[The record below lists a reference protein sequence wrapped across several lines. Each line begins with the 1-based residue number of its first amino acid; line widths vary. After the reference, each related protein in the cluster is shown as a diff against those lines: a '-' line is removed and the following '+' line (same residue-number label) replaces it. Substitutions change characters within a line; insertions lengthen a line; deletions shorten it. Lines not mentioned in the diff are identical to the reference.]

1 MLEKVRAFVSK
12 EAVLVVA
19 VLAAAVSCALVP
31 FDEGYASYVDWRTLT
46 LLFCLMAVVT
56 GLRFMGCVCWAAGL
70 CLVLLLCAPWR
81 SRWLR

>member
-31 FDEGYASYVDWRTLT
+31 
-46 LLFCLMAVVT
+46 
-56 GLRFMGCVCWAAGL
+56 GL